1 MFYRHCPEVKIK
13 TERFKDLFG
22 NKGLLGVMAKR
33 FNVVVCKTIIHRFES
48 DWHLIIQKLKDMK
61 TSFIFRYQS
70 FLNNQIGRDDG
81 NFKNKEMETTS
92 KR

>member
-1 MFYRHCPEVKIK
+1 
-13 TERFKDLFG
+13 
-22 NKGLLGVMAKR
+22 
-33 FNVVVCKTIIHRFES
+33 
-48 DWHLIIQKLKDMK
+48 MK